1 MLSRSGTTSAA
12 RVSGIAVAPATT
24 PEDPEL
30 LRIPAYFLRHITRT
44 GDRIALRS
52 DGLWL
57 VGLVA
62 LTLMALA
69 ERSEQQS
76 LGKFGVVPAVGLRI
90 D

>member
-1 MLSRSGTTSAA
+1 LALTGVYQVIAIHAA
-12 RVSGIAVAPATT
+12 
-24 PEDPEL
+24 
-30 LRIPAYFLRHITRT
+30 T
-44 GDRIALRS
+44 GGWIALCS

-57 VGLVA
+57 VRLVA